1 MLREFEKEF
10 GRGKNSETA
19 RKATYEEK
27 KEQLDRMIDK
37 ELKIVDAYQQRMNED
52 ARILDQVRDR
62 ENGTMFRKLI
72 DMEVTEKIVP
82 ESEVKRFY
90 ENSTKEIKIRQ
101 IVVRFDPSKESQ
113 KAEALKKAKGII
125 ERLKQKEPFSK
136 IAEDESDD
144 INTAKK
150 GGDKGYLK
158 WGAQSVKD
166 PIYAAAFS
174 LKTEEISEP
183 IETENAYYII
193 KVIHIRKYP
202 APPYEQEQERIKQ
215 RMYSLRRADI
225 EKAYYA
231 YLDELRRKY
240 KLKFDEK
247 NIELFVKKINEQEP
261 ENKPTKKYQPFDNFS
276 EKEKQLALTTISGHE
291 IGIAALVDELRKVPS
306 HRLPSMK
313 SILDAQNFLN
323 SRIVPV
329 RLLELEVKAKN
340 VHKNTDVKREIL
352 QFKENLMVNHVQKKQ
367 IYDKLNINPDLVKKY
382 YEENKNQFMNPEQR
396 EVQEIY
402 VKDEVLARSIV
413 SKARA
418 GANFTTLFRRYNQK
432 DAIKESDGKLGFI
445 SAGRG
450 GIGKPAF
457 SAQVGGV
464 TEPIKIGD
472 GYSIIKVLSKKAP
485 EPKTFEEAENIA
497 SAKVRRDQIAELESL
512 WIAELKKK
520 IDVVIYE
527 KNLQI
532 AMKNYIGSDIQTL
545 D

>member
-1 MLREFEKEF
+1 
-10 GRGKNSETA
+10 
-19 RKATYEEK
+19 
-27 KEQLDRMIDK
+27 
-37 ELKIVDAYQQRMNED
+37 
-52 ARILDQVRDR
+52 
-62 ENGTMFRKLI
+62 
-72 DMEVTEKIVP
+72 MEVTENIVP
-82 ESEVKRFY
+82 ESEVKSFY
-90 ENSTKEIKIRQ
+90 ENASKEIKIRQ
-101 IVVRFDPSKESQ
+101 IVVKFDPSKESQ
-113 KAEALKKAKGII
+113 KEEALKKAKKIVD
-125 ERLKQKEPFSK
+125 RLKQKEAFSK

-158 WGAQSVKD
+158 WGAQSAND
-166 PIYAAAFS
+166 PVYVAAFS
-174 LKTEEISEP
+174 LKTDEISEP
-183 IETENAYYII
+183 IETANAYYII

-215 RMYSLRRADI
+215 RIYSLRRADI
-225 EKAYYA
+225 EKEYYV

-247 NIELFVKKINEQEP
+247 NMELFVKKINEPKP
-261 ENKPTKKYQPFDNFS
+261 ENEPSKKYQPFDNFTD
-276 EKEKQLALTTISGHE
+276 KEKQLAL
-291 IGIAALVDELRKVPS
+291 AAFSNQDIDITVLIDELKKIPA

-313 SILDAQNFLN
+313 SILEVQNFLN

-329 RLLELEVKAKN
+329 RLLEMEARAKN
-340 VHKNTDVKREIL
+340 VYANADVKRDIL
-352 QFKENLMVNHVQKKQ
+352 NFKENLMMNYVQKKQ
-367 IYDKLNINPDLVKKY
+367 IYDLLSINPDLVKKY
-382 YEENKNQFMNPEQR
+382 YEENRDQFMNPEQR

-402 VKDEVLARSIV
+402 VKDEAVARSIV
-413 SKARA
+413 NKARS
-418 GANFTTLFRRYNQK
+418 GANFTSLFRRYNQK

-457 SAQVGGV
+457 AVEVGGV
-464 TEPIKIGD
+464 TDPIKLGD
-472 GYSIIKVLSKKAP
+472 GYSIIKVLGKKAP

-497 SAKVRRDQIAELESL
+497 SAKVRRDQITERESV

-527 KNLQI
+527 KNLQD
-532 AMKNYIGSDIQTL
+532 AMKNYIGPDIQTL